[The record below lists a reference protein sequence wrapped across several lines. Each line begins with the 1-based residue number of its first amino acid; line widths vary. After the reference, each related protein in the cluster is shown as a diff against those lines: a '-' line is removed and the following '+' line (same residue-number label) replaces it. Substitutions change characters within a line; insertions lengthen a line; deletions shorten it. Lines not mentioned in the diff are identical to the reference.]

1 MNTLSLWNTEPL
13 LKTFFGS
20 NSDHWLDQPSHV
32 PPCDIEEH
40 EGFFL
45 LSLDLPGMK
54 KDEIDV
60 SVDEDLLTISGE
72 RKSEASEN
80 KQGFQKLERFRGT
93 FKRVFSLA
101 EKMDVNKIEAS
112 YSEGVLQLIIPREKV
127 VKPEK
132 VKIKVGEK
140 IH

>member
-13 LKTFFGS
+13 LKTFLERGS
-20 NSDHWLDQPSHV
+20 EGWLDQQSFL

-40 EGFFL
+40 DDFFL
-45 LSLDLPGMK
+45 LSLDLPGLK
-54 KDEIDV
+54 KDAIDI

-72 RKSEASEN
+72 RVREKAESKAS
-80 KQGFQKLERFRGT
+80 FQKAERFQGK
-93 FKRVFSLA
+93 FKRVFTLA
-101 EKMDVNKIEAS
+101 EKVEVNKIEAS
-112 YSEGVLQLIIPREKV
+112 YADGVLQLKIPREKV
-127 VKPEK
+127 IKPEK